1 MTKRIII
8 LGASAAIAAALLSA
22 CASSGFAVAT
32 AENTKRAA
40 SFQDGLLEQAAN
52 DLTAIN
58 DCWVN
63 VKKTTAGG
71 GEGCVAMSIA
81 LRMTSSF
88 LYAFLGKPEM
98 GRVPAAPEE
107 IAQSIVE
114 KGMNFALMKFGID
127 AVRKVVDSGQLA
139 QAQIASE
146 GIAAAS
152 KPPLVVDKPVVVQV
166 PLGSSVLPTE
176 AAAPATTTTAATP

>member
-1 MTKRIII
+1 MTKPKRIII
-8 LGASAAIAAALLSA
+8 LAACAAMAAALLSA

-32 AENTKRAA
+32 TENTKRTT
-40 SFQDGLLEQAAN
+40 SFQEGMLEQAAN

-63 VKKTTAGG
+63 MKKNGQG
-71 GEGCVAMSIA
+71 GESCVALSIA
-81 LRMTSSF
+81 LRMTSTF

-107 IAQSIVE
+107 IAQAIVE
-114 KGMNFALMKFGID
+114 KGMNFALMKFGIE
-127 AVRKVVDSGQLA
+127 AVRKVVDSGQAA

-146 GIAAAS
+146 GITAAS
-152 KPPLVVDKPVVVQV
+152 KPPLVVDKPVIVTV
-166 PLGSSVLPTE
+166 PAGSAVLP
-176 AAAPATTTTAATP
+176 ATPVAATP

>member
-1 MTKRIII
+1 MITMNRTVRITIV
-8 LGASAAIAAALLSA
+8 GASAAIAAALMSA
-22 CASSGFAVAT
+22 CANSGFAVAT
-32 AENTKRAA
+32 AENTKRTT
-40 SFQDGLLEQAAN
+40 SYQEGFLEQAAN

-63 VKKTTAGG
+63 MKKNGQG
-71 GEGCVAMSIA
+71 GESCVGMSIA

-107 IAQSIVE
+107 IAQAIVE

-127 AVRKVVDSGQLA
+127 AVRKVVDSGQAA

-152 KPPLVVDKPVVVQV
+152 KPVQVVDQPVLVTV
-166 PLGSSVLPTE
+166 PEGSAVLPV
-176 AAAPATTTTAATP
+176 AP

>member
-1 MTKRIII
+1 MTTMTKRIII
-8 LGASAAIAAALLSA
+8 LGASAAIAAALLSG

-32 AENTKRAA
+32 AENTKRTT

-63 VKKTTAGG
+63 VKKTASGT
-71 GEGCVAMSIA
+71 GEGCIGMSIA

-98 GRVPAAPEE
+98 SRVPASPEE
-107 IAQSIVE
+107 IGQAILE

-139 QAQIASE
+139 QQQIASE
-146 GIAAAS
+146 GIAAAQ
-152 KPPLVVDKPVVVQV
+152 KPPLVVDNPVIVQV
-166 PLGSSVLPTE
+166 PMGSSVVP
-176 AAAPATTTTAATP
+176 TTTE

>member
-1 MTKRIII
+1 MMKRT
-8 LGASAAIAAALLSA
+8 LSLAVLAVAALASG
-22 CASSGFAVAT
+22 CANSGFQKATEANTARAT
-32 AENTKRAA
+32 AYQEG
-40 SFQDGLLEQAAN
+40 FLEQAAN

-63 VKKTTAGG
+63 VKRTQAGT
-71 GEGCVAMSIA
+71 GEGCIGMSIA
-81 LRMTSSF
+81 LRMSSTF

-107 IAQSIVE
+107 IVQSVVE

-152 KPPLVVDKPVVVQV
+152 KPPLIIEPFVVEVPAVVDVPAVV
-166 PLGSSVLPTE
+166 E
-176 AAAPATTTTAATP
+176 APAVAL

>member
-8 LGASAAIAAALLSA
+8 LCASAAIATALLSA
-22 CASSGFAVAT
+22 CESSGFAVAT
-32 AENTKRAA
+32 AENTKRTT
-40 SFQDGLLEQAAN
+40 SFQDGMLEQAAN

-63 VKKTTAGG
+63 MKKNGQG
-71 GEGCVAMSIA
+71 GESCVGLSIA

-166 PLGSSVLPTE
+166 PMGSSVLPTE
-176 AAAPATTTTAATP
+176 AAAATTTPAVATP

>member
-1 MTKRIII
+1 MKRLIS
-8 LGASAAIAAALLSA
+8 LALVAAAAMLSG

-32 AENTKRAA
+32 AENTKRTT
-40 SFQDGLLEQAAN
+40 SFQDGMLEQAAN

-63 VKKTTAGG
+63 IKKTATGN

-81 LRMTSSF
+81 LRMSSTF

-107 IAQSIVE
+107 IAQSILE

-146 GIAAAS
+146 GIAAAQ

-166 PLGSSVLPTE
+166 PMGSSVVPT
-176 AAAPATTTTAATP
+176 AQAPATP

>member
-1 MTKRIII
+1 MKRLIS
-8 LGASAAIAAALLSA
+8 LALVAAAAMLSG

-32 AENTKRAA
+32 AENTKRTT
-40 SFQDGLLEQAAN
+40 SFQEGMLEQAAN

-63 VKKTTAGG
+63 MKKNGQG
-71 GEGCVAMSIA
+71 GESCVALSIA
-81 LRMTSSF
+81 LRMTSTF
-88 LYAFLGKPEM
+88 LYAFQGKPEM

-139 QAQIASE
+139 QAQIASD
-146 GIAAAS
+146 GIAAAQ

-166 PLGSSVLPTE
+166 PMGSSVVPT
-176 AAAPATTTTAATP
+176 AQAPATP